1 MRQKLAVN
9 FETLKLNVSDGKV
22 RSAGDLEKALEKQM
36 QEKEGEL
43 NRVLGDI
50 ERVRSYGD
58 VAVQPKDLTRDL
70 ADVKDFIRRVV
81 NDDHPS
87 KANPHEDLNELS
99 ALVPKELERVLNKR
113 DRLEQELAS
122 LQSL

>member
-1 MRQKLAVN
+1 M
-9 FETLKLNVSDGKV
+9 
-22 RSAGDLEKALEKQM
+22 
-36 QEKEGEL
+36 
-43 NRVLGDI
+43 GDI

-87 KANPHEDLNELS
+87 KSNPHEDLNELS